1 MSLELNYKA
10 KNVANAERATGLK
23 LFEALNGMGGGN
35 IGMTDLVFLLQ
46 AGGAS
51 EEAAYDEI
59 DNKGLTGA
67 LEGAT
72 EALGKA
78 GFLQGA
84 NPVAA
89 KVRANAKAQ
98 A

>member
-1 MSLELNYKA
+1 MFLELNYKA

-51 EEAAYDEI
+51 EEDAYDAI
-59 DNKGLTGA
+59 DAQGLAGA
-67 LEGAT
+67 LENAT
-72 EALGKA
+72 QALGKA

-84 NPVAA
+84 EAQI
-89 KVRANAKAQ
+89 AKAQ
-98 A
+98 TKAQA